1 MTDLK
6 AILKDCYSGHE
17 DRYSYM
23 NRSMQHPCTLERD
36 LVVPVSFSDTFEL
49 PTFLLDNFMPYQF
62 MSRREDFA
70 FAVTLKSNPRMS
82 RYKSLDAVM
91 RNTLSASFATR
102 KLQCIVEDVHDSS
115 QNYYATQGTIFD
127 YAFNPIMMLLWQ
139 VKAEIDEDN
148 NLKFRFLKPIL
159 KVAPHVL
166 IQKADN
172 VQRYIINKI
181 IPAALEITWVH
192 KPICLLYHEF
202 VDTDCDNHCSVKVEI
217 DKMPFLFKETDTP
230 SVSTTNEML
239 LDIALNHVEE
249 AVV

>member
-6 AILKDCYSGHE
+6 AILRECYSGNTN
-17 DRYSYM
+17 YYGYGG
-23 NRSMQHPCTLERD
+23 RSMQHPCTLEGNII
-36 LVVPVSFSDTFEL
+36 VPVSFNDTFEL
-49 PTFLLDNFMPYQF
+49 PIFLLNDFMPYQF

-70 FAVTLKSNPRMS
+70 FAVTLKSNPKMS

-91 RNTLSASFATR
+91 RNTLSASFATK
-102 KLQCIVEDVHDSS
+102 KLQCIVEDAHDSS

-139 VKAEIDEDN
+139 VKAEIGEDN
-148 NLKFRFLKPIL
+148 NLKFKFIKPIL

-166 IQKADN
+166 TEKADS

-192 KPICLLYHEF
+192 KPICLLHNDI
-202 VDTDCDNHCSVKVEI
+202 VDTDCENHCSVKVEI
-217 DKMPFLFKETDTP
+217 DKMPFLFRETDTP

>member
-17 DRYSYM
+17 DRYGYM

-36 LVVPVSFSDTFEL
+36 MVVPVSFSDTFEL
-49 PTFLLDNFMPYQF
+49 PTFLLDNFMPYSF
-62 MSRREDFA
+62 VSPRKDFA
-70 FAVTLKSNPRMS
+70 FAATLKSNPKMS
-82 RYKSLDAVM
+82 RYKSLDAII

-102 KLQCIVEDVHDSS
+102 KLQCIVENTRDAS
-115 QNYYATQGTIFD
+115 QNYYATQGAIFD
-127 YAFNPIMMLLWQ
+127 YAFNPVMMLLWQ
-139 VKAEIDEDN
+139 VKAKIDENN
-148 NLKFRFLKPIL
+148 NLKFRFIKPIL
-159 KVAPHVL
+159 RIAPHVL
-166 IQKADN
+166 IEKADS

-181 IPAALEITWVH
+181 IPAALEITWLC
-192 KPICLLYHEF
+192 KPICLLYSDFIES
-202 VDTDCDNHCSVKVEI
+202 DCDDYCSVKVEI
-217 DKMPFLFKETDTP
+217 DRMPFLFMETDTP